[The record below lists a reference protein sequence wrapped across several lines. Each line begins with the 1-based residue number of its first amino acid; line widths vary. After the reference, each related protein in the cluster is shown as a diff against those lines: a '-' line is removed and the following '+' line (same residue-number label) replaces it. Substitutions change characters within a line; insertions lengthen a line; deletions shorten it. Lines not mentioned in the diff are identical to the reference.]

1 MRCFVASALGKE
13 DVDLIY
19 DNAICLVLK
28 ELKIKPFRVD
38 RVEHNEDIDDQI
50 FKLID
55 SADLCIADLTYARPS
70 VYYEAGYAFG
80 TGKPVV
86 YIARSD
92 HFKAQDKD
100 PLGNLR
106 VHFDL
111 LMRNIILWTVPNKT
125 FMDKLRSRI
134 RHVAKPILKARKI
147 AEKTITHEKKFSA
160 LSLKSQLLALTKK
173 GKNTLF
179 SRGYK
184 IGRLSRTGRRSYDET
199 YMHLVRVIN
208 SLSQQIHI
216 LTVPSITK
224 HLFGDYLAFLLH
236 DIDRDSTVIKK
247 RKTLILIPSIRSA
260 RKTTLI
266 SGLSKYTPVTDKI
279 FSWKYP
285 YGKIDHDVTVGIIDG
300 IKSIEGFAEKLKD
313 MTQQTGF

>member
-1 MRCFVASALGKE
+1 MKCFVASAIGKE

-19 DNAICLVLK
+19 DNAICPVLK

-80 TGKPVV
+80 TGMPVV
-86 YIARSD
+86 YIAKND

-111 LMRNIILWTVPNKT
+111 QMKNIIPWTAPNKT
-125 FMDKLRSRI
+125 FCKKLGSRI

-147 AEKTITHEKKFSA
+147 AKKTIAYEKKFST
-160 LSLKSQLLALTKK
+160 LSLKAQLSSLVKK
-173 GKNTLF
+173 GKNIFF
-179 SRGYK
+179 SKGY
-184 IGRLSRTGRRSYDET
+184 RLEPVIVSYHSF
-199 YMHLVRVIN
+199 MHLERRTS
-208 SLSQQIHI
+208 SLIQNVLI
-216 LTVPSITK
+216 TAEPSIIKSLFDRLYNILWHLDTK
-224 HLFGDYLAFLLH
+224 MDN
-236 DIDRDSTVIKK
+236 KK
-247 RKTLILIPSIRSA
+247 IHTLILFTSIRSA
-260 RKTTLI
+260 RQTTLI
-266 SGLSKYTPVTDKI
+266 SGLSAYTPITNRL
-279 FSWKYP
+279 FSWQKP
-285 YGKIDHDVTVGIIDG
+285 SGDTEHIVTVGIIDG
-300 IKSIEGFAEKLKD
+300 VKSVEGFTEKLKN
-313 MTQQTGF
+313 MIQQTDFR